1 MSQNSAAVREKQ
13 KRLFSCGRLN
23 GAFAVRPP
31 FLKKQATPSP
41 GRKELGRADAQA
53 AKLLDIEGRGRKNAK
68 GRPEVERVVKKKA
81 TMKNSLSLSLD
92 TRALYLLLYIRSGR
106 RSPRSRRFSTCKR
119 IGRRKEGNRER
130 KGTPHKMKPSRG

>member
-68 GRPEVERVVKKKA
+68 GRPEMERGGKKKA
-81 TMKNSLSLSLD
+81 TMKNSLSLSTPGLFTFCCTLEAD
-92 TRALYLLLYIRSGR
+92 GGPQGAVASRPVNELEGEKRGIVSEKGR
-106 RSPRSRRFSTCKR
+106 RTR
-119 IGRRKEGNRER
+119 
-130 KGTPHKMKPSRG
+130 